1 MTLCHRQRS
10 DTERRRIT
18 GVFICQSHVDLIYLG
33 YNGGM
38 DDKSTT
44 TVRILA
50 PTPEEASLLRILTP
64 EEKLQILLK
73 AAREKAAKTGK

>member
-1 MTLCHRQRS
+1 
-10 DTERRRIT
+10 
-18 GVFICQSHVDLIYLG
+18 VG
-33 YNGGM
+33 YNIGM

-73 AAREKAAKTGK
+73 AAREKAAKTGVK